1 MTTNHRIRLNSRPV
15 GAPTAEN
22 FLFDE
27 VPLEAPGEGQVLLRT
42 LYLSLDPY
50 MRGRMSDA
58 KSYAKPVEIG
68 EVMVGATV
76 SEVIESNSPD
86 FDPGDIVLGYGGWQ
100 EYSIEYASQLRRIDP
115 EIAPV
120 STALGVLGMPGF
132 TAYAGLL
139 EIGMPKPGETV
150 AVAAASG
157 PVGSVVGQIANI
169 VGATSVGIAGGP
181 AKVNHLKEL
190 GFDIVLDHR
199 SPTFKEDLAEAV
211 PQGIDVYFEN
221 VGGKVF
227 EARPAPAQ
235 HVRPRPGVR
244 SRFELQPH
252 RAAAGTRPHRTAHE
266 YDPAPFA
273 HGPRVHPDRIRRP
286 PRREVHGRHEHVD
299 PGGED
304 PLPRGHP
311 HRTRPGARVLQRAA
325 HRRELRQDGRRS
337 GSPGVGSSQL
347 RIGGDLRRIVL
358 GSAQDV
364 YAA

>member
-86 FDPGDIVLGYGGWQ
+86 FDPGDVVLGYGGWQ

-227 EARPAPAQ
+227 EAVLPLLNTFARVPVCGLVSSYNLTELP
-235 HVRPRPGVR
+235 PG
-244 SRFELQPH
+244 
-252 RAAAGTRPHRTAHE
+252 
-266 YDPAPFA
+266 
-273 HGPRVHPDRIRRP
+273 PDRTGLLMSTI
-286 PRREVHGRHEHVD
+286 
-299 PGGED
+299 
-304 PLPRGHP
+304 L
-311 HRTRPGARVLQRAA
+311 
-325 HRRELRQDGRRS
+325 RRS
-337 GSPGVGSSQL
+337 LTVRGFIQTEFVDRLGEKFMDDMSTWIQEGKIRYREDIRTGLDRVPEYFNELLTGGNFGKMVVAVG
-347 RIGGDLRRIVL
+347 
-358 GSAQDV
+358 AQE
-364 YAA
+364 

>member
-227 EARPAPAQ
+227 EAVLPLLNTFARVPVCGLVSSYNLTELP
-235 HVRPRPGVR
+235 PG
-244 SRFELQPH
+244 
-252 RAAAGTRPHRTAHE
+252 
-266 YDPAPFA
+266 
-273 HGPRVHPDRIRRP
+273 PDRTGLLMSTI
-286 PRREVHGRHEHVD
+286 
-299 PGGED
+299 
-304 PLPRGHP
+304 L
-311 HRTRPGARVLQRAA
+311 
-325 HRRELRQDGRRS
+325 RRS
-337 GSPGVGSSQL
+337 LTVRGFIQTEFVDRLGEKFMDDMSTWIQEGKIRYREDIRTGLDRAPEYFNELLTGGNFGKMVVAVG
-347 RIGGDLRRIVL
+347 
-358 GSAQDV
+358 APE
-364 YAA
+364 

>member
-76 SEVIESNSPD
+76 SEVIESNSAD

-100 EYSIEYASQLRRIDP
+100 EYSIEYASQLRRVDP

-227 EARPAPAQ
+227 EAVLPLLNTFARVPVCGLVSSYNLTELP
-235 HVRPRPGVR
+235 PG
-244 SRFELQPH
+244 
-252 RAAAGTRPHRTAHE
+252 
-266 YDPAPFA
+266 
-273 HGPRVHPDRIRRP
+273 PDRTGLLMSTI
-286 PRREVHGRHEHVD
+286 
-299 PGGED
+299 
-304 PLPRGHP
+304 L
-311 HRTRPGARVLQRAA
+311 
-325 HRRELRQDGRRS
+325 RRS
-337 GSPGVGSSQL
+337 LTVRGFIQTEFVDRLGEKFMDDMSTWIQEGKIRYREDIRTGLDRAPEYFNELLTGGNFGKMVVAVG
-347 RIGGDLRRIVL
+347 
-358 GSAQDV
+358 AQE
-364 YAA
+364 